1 MKAMKNFVQN
11 LTARVE
17 KLSRRERIMIVGA
30 LLVAVLVPGY
40 SLWIEPLQAREK
52 QMQSRIAEARKQ
64 TQELSVQIAAL
75 AAQAKADPDSENRE
89 KAARLH
95 QEIAELDS
103 RLQAMTQGLV
113 SPQDM
118 PRVLEELLSR
128 QRGLR
133 LVRLENLP
141 PQAVLNLATAPT
153 GEKQRNVF
161 RHGLRLEFEGSYLD
175 ALTYLQALEN
185 LPRRLLWDELTLEVI
200 QHPRNRVSLVLH
212 TLSLQEEWIGI

>member
-1 MKAMKNFVQN
+1 MNAVKSLVQN
-11 LTARVE
+11 LAVRVE
-17 KLSRRERIMIVGA
+17 KLSLRERIMIVGA

-40 SLWIEPLQAREK
+40 SLWIEPLQAKEK
-52 QMQSRIAEARKQ
+52 QGQSRIADTRKQ
-64 TQELSVQIAAL
+64 TQELSFQIAAL

-89 KAARLH
+89 KAARL
-95 QEIAELDS
+95 QREIADLDS
-103 RLQAMTQGLV
+103 RLHTMSQGLV

-118 PRVLEELLSR
+118 PRVLEELLTR
-128 QRGLR
+128 QSGLR
-133 LVRLENLP
+133 LIRLENLP
-141 PQAVLNLATAPT
+141 AQTVLDLPAAPA

-185 LPRRLLWDELTLEVI
+185 LPRRLLWEELTLEVI